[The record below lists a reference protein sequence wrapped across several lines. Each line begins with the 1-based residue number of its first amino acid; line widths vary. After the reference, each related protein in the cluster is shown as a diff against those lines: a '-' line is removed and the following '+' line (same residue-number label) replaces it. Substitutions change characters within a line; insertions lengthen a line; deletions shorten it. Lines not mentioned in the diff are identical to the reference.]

1 MDFSFI
7 IKDLNIL
14 TFLMAFILMGSWQ
27 LAKIITKKDFE
38 PKLIMSINVVVAI
51 AYVIIIMGFGLISN
65 FWDMLK
71 DVLVVLSASSI
82 FDVLKAY
89 GVTK

>member
-7 IKDLNIL
+7 VKDLNIL

-27 LAKIITKKDFE
+27 LAKVIAKKDFE
-38 PKLIMSINVVVAI
+38 PKLIISVNVVVAI
-51 AYVIIIMGFGLISN
+51 AYVIVIVACGLINN

-71 DVLVVLSASSI
+71 DVLVVFSAGSI
-82 FDVLKAY
+82 FDVLKVY
-89 GVTK
+89 GVVK

>member
-1 MDFSFI
+1 MDYSFI

-27 LAKIITKKDFE
+27 LAKVIAKKDFE
-38 PKLIMSINVVVAI
+38 PKLVMSVNVVVAI
-51 AYVIIIMGFGLISN
+51 AYVIVIMSFGLISN

-89 GVTK
+89 GVVK